1 MMGIKNYDNFVN
13 EEIDDFYN
21 DLETSNKRLKFFA
34 KFNKSTLK
42 EVKTSFSLPEP
53 KKKFQPKV
61 KGYKKSNNNK
71 GIF

>member
-1 MMGIKNYDNFVN
+1 MGLKNYISFVN

-21 DLETSNKRLKFFA
+21 DLETSKKRLKFFA
-34 KFNKSTLK
+34 KFDKSDLD
-42 EVKTSFSLPEP
+42 EVKTNFSLPKP
-53 KKKFQPKV
+53 KKKFQPKI